1 MMIDSQSEEA
11 ERTFREVRTRFDSM
25 ADEERETFLE
35 AARRLL
41 PPSCQQDQDT
51 VLVTALHLYYEA
63 ETRKETL
70 A

>member
-1 MMIDSQSEEA
+1 MIIDGHSEEA
-11 ERTFREVRTRFDSM
+11 ENIFREVRARFDSM

-41 PPSCQQDQDT
+41 PPSCHQDQDT
-51 VLVTALHLYYEA
+51 VLVTALHLYHEA
-63 ETRKETL
+63 EARKETF